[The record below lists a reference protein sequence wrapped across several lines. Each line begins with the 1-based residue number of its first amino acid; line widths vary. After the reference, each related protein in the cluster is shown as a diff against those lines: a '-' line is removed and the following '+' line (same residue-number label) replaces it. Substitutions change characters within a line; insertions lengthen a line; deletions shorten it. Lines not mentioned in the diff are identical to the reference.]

1 MSKYSIIVET
11 VWTLVNIALFIL
23 NHYLSKVQDEY
34 IKELE
39 YQNKLLIRYA
49 KWLTEAIRR
58 SKYGSHINMEEVTK
72 YINRRV
78 DQVLRASHRCKEAN
92 KWSRY

>member
-11 VWTLVNIALFIL
+11 VWTLVNIAFFIL
-23 NHYLSKVQDEY
+23 NNYSSKVQDEY

-39 YQNKLLIRYA
+39 YQNKSLIRYA

-58 SKYGSHINMEEVTK
+58 SRDEPQMGREGK
-72 YINRRV
+72 
-78 DQVLRASHRCKEAN
+78 
-92 KWSRY
+92 